1 MGGDYNPLTEAICA
15 IIMDDDAKLENRE
28 RFIAR
33 AKGSCSKKGI
43 GFNGM
48 PEEVRRLMTDLGGLL
63 LSEGDDAVTVEHA
76 AELLRE
82 EYETYKSGYTSTD
95 MRVLLK
101 KYPELLREPLPL
113 SLKRAILQL
122 ARIALAT
129 IFLKAK
135 IMHSRMV
142 R

>member
-101 KYPELLREPLPL
+101 KYPELFREPLPIVFEKGHFAISQNCL
-113 SLKRAILQL
+113 SYHL
-122 ARIALAT
+122 
-129 IFLKAK
+129 
-135 IMHSRMV
+135 S
-142 R
+142 